1 MSKIV
6 VIGAGKTG
14 RGFIGRLLAEAEK
27 EILFV
32 DKNAELVGRLNEEK
46 TFRVSFFGG
55 SREPVIVNNFT
66 ACTWENADLS
76 DAELIFVSVC
86 GQNLKDVGAELTKHL
101 PADKKVHIITCEN
114 ASHPSKTLRESIVGK
129 KIAVSEATVF
139 CTTIEDEGI
148 HINSENYPYLQCDA
162 ELLEGYV
169 PEVASVRAIGNFSDF
184 LTRKLYTYNA
194 ASCVI
199 AYVGALLGYTDY
211 GAAANDPAILA
222 LLDKNYAAT
231 NVAMCKRFGYELQDQ
246 TEFAALSKKKF
257 CDRTIV
263 DTVARNAREPH
274 RKLSAGERIIGAAA
288 LLQAQGEDASVL
300 ELTAAAALL
309 YQDPADAVW
318 TGLQNEKGIAGILTD
333 VCGLQPA
340 DTLYQNIFALVTALS
355 RDPKAAISTVLNGF

>member
-14 RGFIGRLLAEAEK
+14 RGFIGRLLAEAGK
-27 EILFV
+27 EILCV
-32 DKNAELVGRLNEEK
+32 DKNAELINRLNAEK
-46 TFRVSFFGG
+46 AFRVSFFGG
-55 SREPVIVNNFT
+55 SRESITVSNYT

-76 DAELIFVSVC
+76 DAELVFVSVC
-86 GQNLKDVGAELTKHL
+86 GQNLKDVGAELTAHL
-101 PADKKVHIITCEN
+101 PAGKKVHIITCEN
-114 ASHPSKTLRESIVGK
+114 ASHPSKTLREAIQGK
-129 KIAVSEATVF
+129 AVAVSEATVF
-139 CTTIEDEGI
+139 CTTIEDEGL

-162 ELLEGYV
+162 DLLEGYV

-184 LTRKLYTYNA
+184 LTRKLFTYNA

-199 AYVGALLGYTDY
+199 AYIGAQLGYTDY
-211 GAAANDPAILA
+211 GTAANDPAILA

-231 NVAMCKRFGYELQDQ
+231 NRAMCRRFGYEMQDQ

-274 RKLSAGERIIGAAA
+274 RKLSAGERIIGAAT
-288 LLQAQGEDASVL
+288 LLQEQGEDASVL

-318 TGLQNEKGIAGILTD
+318 TGMQKEKGIPGILTD
-333 VCGLQPA
+333 ICGVKPENA
-340 DTLYQNIFALVTALS
+340 LYQNVLS
-355 RDPKAAISTVLNGF
+355 HIRRLSDNAGGYIREIASK

>member
-55 SREPVIVNNFT
+55 SREPVPVRNYT

-199 AYVGALLGYTDY
+199 AYIGALLGYTDY

-231 NVAMCKRFGYELQDQ
+231 NVAMCKQFGYELQDQ

-288 LLQAQGEDASVL
+288 LLRAQGEDASVL

-318 TGLQNEKGIAGILTD
+318 TGMQNEKGIAGILTD